1 MGCTEYSLVKQASH
15 WKSWDFSWILKNCIV
30 IRWQIQVYKKARCI
44 FVVVSNIT
52 IVINIVTD
60 IPNISKSKW
69 WKYYLV
75 ALRLEWLRLVGPP
88 PPSLQPKDL
97 PKFGPSSLG
106 YHAAMYLSWMALEC
120 RALAYYSN
128 IILVV

>member
-1 MGCTEYSLVKQASH
+1 MFKMWLVQNIKV
-15 WKSWDFSWILKNCIV
+15 KSIKGKTRGIS
-30 IRWQIQVYKKARCI
+30 
-44 FVVVSNIT
+44 VVVTNIT

-60 IPNISKSKW
+60 IPNILKSKW

-88 PPSLQPKDL
+88 PPPLQPKDL

-106 YHAAMYLSWMALEC
+106 YHYC
-120 RALAYYSN
+120 T
-128 IILVV
+128 ILRCT